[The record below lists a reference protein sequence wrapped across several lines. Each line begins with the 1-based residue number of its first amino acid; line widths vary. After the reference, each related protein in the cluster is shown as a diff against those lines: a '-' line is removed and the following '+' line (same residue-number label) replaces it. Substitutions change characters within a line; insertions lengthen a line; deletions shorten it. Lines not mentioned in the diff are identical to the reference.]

1 MSGPKFNLSDVTRD
15 AEVVAAVV
23 SAQEAFGLLNRSL
36 DLPPYWTALVTTEHG
51 ETRVAPPGS
60 EVDGRDVEE
69 VMLVRTSPLRLAYA
83 FNQLDSEDG
92 FSCDAVTTLDV
103 QVVVDGSELAAFRK
117 HLAGSKSR
125 VVVDDVQAALQSPT
139 REAVARF
146 VKSRSAADVVDTTDV
161 SELQNELADA
171 LQAPLFKLGLCFEG
185 LHGASVDSQ
194 SYRQVSH
201 ERSRLERE
209 RRQQDV
215 RSQLRRAIEQAQD
228 ERLAHVRELLE
239 RAQGLADESPQ
250 ADLGDVLKAFD
261 AAQRGELYEALW
273 ADDAS
278 QGDTRWLVVV
288 CGSELLY
295 FDPSAPE
302 QPVRRTALET
312 AVGPLRSIAYHWSAD
327 DTPVL
332 GVGAAGGVLL
342 VHAESGDLL
351 GTYPAGTTSGRSVRG
366 GFNSVALAGEFV
378 LGAHSELGI
387 WRWLIDQPD
396 SGSQL
401 LPEVT
406 AGAQTV
412 RHVQFAG
419 GRVFVA
425 IDSRV
430 YSIRAACDRDPVI
443 YEGSGETVTALLCD
457 ETCLYVGMADGSI
470 LSWPM
475 DEPASAETLQTGMG
489 RAVESIGR
497 LRTGG
502 VERLLFTDT
511 SRAVHA
517 QVVGDVFRC
526 RYEAGGQT
534 IRRAEFAPDWI
545 VGTNETRD
553 RLFCWP
559 TGKPASLPTVLP
571 VAQLSGR
578 SIQDVC
584 LVPRPIG

>member
-1 MSGPKFNLSDVTRD
+1 MSEPKFNLSDVTRD
-15 AEVVAAVV
+15 AEVVAAV
-23 SAQEAFGLLNRSL
+23 ATADEAFGLLNRSL
-36 DLPPYWTALVTTEHG
+36 DLPPYWAALVTSEQG
-51 ETRVAPPGS
+51 EIQVCGPGS
-60 EVDGRDVEE
+60 EVDGRHAEE
-69 VMLVRTSPLRLAYA
+69 VMLFRTSPLRLAYG
-83 FNQLDSEDG
+83 FSQLDSQDG
-92 FSCDAVTTLDV
+92 FACDVAAGLDV
-103 QVVVDGSELAAFRK
+103 QVVVDGSELAAFRR
-117 HLAGSKSR
+117 HLVAGERR
-125 VVVDDVQAALQSPT
+125 VVVDDVQAALQSPM
-139 REAVARF
+139 REALARF
-146 VKSRSAADVVDTTDV
+146 VKSRSAADLVDTTDW
-161 SELQNELADA
+161 SGLQGELEDV
-171 LQAPLFKLGLCFEG
+171 LQATLFKLGLRFEG
-185 LHGASVDSQ
+185 LHGVSVESR
-194 SYRQVSH
+194 SYRQVVR

-209 RRQQDV
+209 RRQQDL
-215 RSQLRRAIEQAQD
+215 RSQLRRAIGQAQD

-239 RAQGLADESPQ
+239 RARVLADESPQ
-250 ADLGDVLKAFD
+250 ANLAEVLKTFD

-273 ADDAS
+273 ADDES
-278 QGDTRWLVVV
+278 KSFTRWLAVV

-295 FDPSAPE
+295 FDPTAPE
-302 QPVRRTALET
+302 QPVRRTSLET
-312 AVGPLRSIAYHWSAD
+312 AVGQLRSIAYHQSAD

-332 GVGAAGGVLL
+332 GVGAAGGALIVQ
-342 VHAESGDLL
+342 AESGDVLC
-351 GTYPAGTTSGRSVRG
+351 TYPAGPAVRRPVRG

-378 LGAHSELGI
+378 LGAHSELGL
-387 WRWLIDQPD
+387 WRWSVDEPD

-401 LPEVT
+401 LPETT

-425 IDSRV
+425 VDSRV
-430 YSIRAACDRDPVI
+430 YSIRATSDQDPIV
-443 YEGSGETVTALLCD
+443 YDASGETITALLCD
-457 ETCLYVGMADGSI
+457 EPCLYAGTAGGSI
-470 LSWPM
+470 LCWLM
-475 DEPASAETLQTGMG
+475 DDPGSIETLQAGAG

-511 SRAVHA
+511 STAVHA

-559 TGKPASLPTVLP
+559 TGKPASPPTVLP
-571 VAQLSGR
+571 AAQLSGH

-584 LVPRPIG
+584 LVPRTNT

>member
-1 MSGPKFNLSDVTRD
+1 MSGSKFNLSDVTRD
-15 AEVVAAVV
+15 ADVVAAIVPGR
-23 SAQEAFGLLNRSL
+23 EAFGLLTRTL

-83 FNQLDSEDG
+83 FKQLDSKDG
-92 FSCDAVTTLDV
+92 FSCDAALTLEV
-103 QVVVDGSELAAFRK
+103 QLIVDGSELAAFRK
-117 HLAGSKSR
+117 YMVAGERR
-125 VVVDDVQAALQSPT
+125 VVVDDVQAALQTPM

-146 VKSRSAADVVDTTDV
+146 VKSHSAADVVDVIDL
-161 SELQNELADA
+161 SGLQDELADE
-171 LQAPLFKLGLCFEG
+171 LQAPLFKIGLRFEG

-194 SYRQVSH
+194 SYRQASR

-228 ERLAHVRELLE
+228 ERLAHVRELLV
-239 RAQGLADESPQ
+239 RARVLAEESPQ
-250 ADLGDVLKAFD
+250 ADLAEVLKTFD

-273 ADDAS
+273 ADDVS
-278 QGDTRWLVVV
+278 QGGTRWLVVV
-288 CGSELLY
+288 CGLELLY

-302 QPVRRTALET
+302 QPVRRTLLET
-312 AVGPLRSIAYHWSAD
+312 PAGPLRSIAYHRSAD

-332 GVGAAGGVLL
+332 CVGAAGGVLL
-342 VHAESGDLL
+342 VHAESSDLL
-351 GTYPAGTTSGRSVRG
+351 GTYPAGSAAGRRIRG

-378 LGAHSELGI
+378 LGAHSELGL
-387 WRWLIDQPD
+387 WRWRIDKPD
-396 SGSQL
+396 SGTQL

-425 IDSRV
+425 VDSRI
-430 YSIRAACDRDPVI
+430 YSIRAACDQDPII

-457 ETCLYVGMADGSI
+457 ETCLYAGTTDGSI
-470 LSWPM
+470 LCWPM
-475 DEPASAETLQTGMG
+475 DHPASAETLQAGVG

-497 LRTGG
+497 LQTGG

-511 SRAVHA
+511 STAVHA
-517 QVVGDVFRC
+517 QVVGDAFRC

-559 TGKPASLPTVLP
+559 TGKPSSPPTVLP

>member
-1 MSGPKFNLSDVTRD
+1 MSGSKFNLSDVTRD
-15 AEVVAAVV
+15 ADIVAAIVPGR
-23 SAQEAFGLLNRSL
+23 EAFGLLTRTL

-51 ETRVAPPGS
+51 ETRVCAPGS

-83 FNQLDSEDG
+83 FNQLDSKDG
-92 FSCDAVTTLDV
+92 FSCGTALTIEV
-103 QVVVDGSELAAFRK
+103 QLIVDGSELAAFRK
-117 HLAGSKSR
+117 YMVAGERR
-125 VVVDDVQAALQSPT
+125 VVVDDVQAALQTPM
-139 REAVARF
+139 REVVARF
-146 VKSRSAADVVDTTDV
+146 VKSHSAADLVDTADL
-161 SELQNELADA
+161 SGLQNELADA
-171 LQAPLFKLGLCFEG
+171 LQAPLFKIGLRFEG

-194 SYRQVSH
+194 SYRQASR

-215 RSQLRRAIEQAQD
+215 RAQLRRAIEQAQD

-239 RAQGLADESPQ
+239 RARVLAEESPQ
-250 ADLGDVLKAFD
+250 ADLAAVLKTFD

-278 QGDTRWLVVV
+278 QGGTRWLVVV
-288 CGSELLY
+288 CGCELLY

-302 QPVRRTALET
+302 QPVRRTLLET
-312 AVGPLRSIAYHWSAD
+312 PAGPLRSITYHWSAD

-332 GVGAAGGVLL
+332 CVGAADGVLL
-342 VHAESGDLL
+342 AGAESGDLVD
-351 GTYPAGTTSGRSVRG
+351 TYPAGSEAGRRIRG

-378 LGAHSELGI
+378 FGAHSELGL
-387 WRWLIDQPD
+387 WRWLIGKPE
-396 SGSQL
+396 SGTQL

-406 AGAQTV
+406 AGARTV

-425 IDSRV
+425 VDSRI
-430 YSIRAACDRDPVI
+430 YSIRAACDQDPII

-457 ETCLYVGMADGSI
+457 ETCLYAGTAEGSI
-470 LSWPM
+470 LCWPM
-475 DEPASAETLQTGMG
+475 DDPASAETLQAGAG

-511 SRAVHA
+511 SAAVHA
-517 QVVGDVFRC
+517 QVVGDAFRC

-559 TGKPASLPTVLP
+559 TGKPSSPPTVLP

>member
-1 MSGPKFNLSDVTRD
+1 MSGPKCNLSDVTREAD
-15 AEVVAAVV
+15 VVAAVV
-23 SAQEAFGLLNRSL
+23 PGREAFGLLTSTL

-92 FSCDAVTTLDV
+92 FSCDAAATVDV

-117 HLAGSKSR
+117 HMVAGARR
-125 VVVDDVQAALQSPT
+125 VVVDDVQAALQSPM

-146 VKSRSAADVVDTTDV
+146 VKSRPAADLVDTTDL
-161 SELQNELADA
+161 SELQNELADT
-171 LQAPLFKLGLCFEG
+171 LQASLFKLGLCFEG
-185 LHGASVDSQ
+185 LHGASVDSR
-194 SYRQVSH
+194 SYRQVSRQ
-201 ERSRLERE
+201 RSGLERE
-209 RRQQDV
+209 KQQQDL

-228 ERLAHVRELLE
+228 EQLAHVRELLE
-239 RAQGLADESPQ
+239 RARVLAEESPQ
-250 ADLGDVLKAFD
+250 ANLAEVLRTFD

-273 ADDAS
+273 ADDVS
-278 QGDTRWLVVV
+278 QGDTRWFVVV
-288 CGSELLY
+288 CGSELLF
-295 FDPSAPE
+295 FDPAAPE
-302 QPVRRTALET
+302 QPVRRTSLET
-312 AVGPLRSIAYHWSAD
+312 PVGSLRSIAYHRSAD
-327 DTPVL
+327 DILVL

-351 GTYPAGTTSGRSVRG
+351 GTYPAGSAAGRRVRG

-378 LGAHSELGI
+378 LGAHSELGL
-387 WRWLIDQPD
+387 WRWRVDTPA
-396 SGSQL
+396 SGSKL

-406 AGAQTV
+406 AGARTV
-412 RHVQFAG
+412 RHVQFSG

-425 IDSRV
+425 VDSRV
-430 YSIRAACDRDPVI
+430 YSIRAACDQDPVI
-443 YEGSGETVTALLCD
+443 YEGTGETVTALLCD
-457 ETCLYVGMADGSI
+457 ETCLCAGTADGSI
-470 LSWPM
+470 LCWPM
-475 DEPASAETLQTGMG
+475 DDPASVETLQAGVG

-511 SRAVHA
+511 STAVHA
-517 QVVGDVFRC
+517 QVVGDAFRC

-559 TGKPASLPTVLP
+559 TGKPASPPTVLP

-584 LVPRPIG
+584 LVPGPIG

>member
-1 MSGPKFNLSDVTRD
+1 M
-15 AEVVAAVV
+15 VAGA
-23 SAQEAFGLLNRSL
+23 R
-36 DLPPYWTALVTTEHG
+36 
-51 ETRVAPPGS
+51 RV
-60 EVDGRDVEE
+60 
-69 VMLVRTSPLRLAYA
+69 L
-83 FNQLDSEDG
+83 
-92 FSCDAVTTLDV
+92 
-103 QVVVDGSELAAFRK
+103 
-117 HLAGSKSR
+117 
-125 VVVDDVQAALQSPT
+125 VDDVQTALQSPV

-146 VKSRSAADVVDTTDV
+146 VKSHSAADVVDTTDV
-161 SELQNELADA
+161 SELQSELADA
-171 LQAPLFKLGLCFEG
+171 LQASLFKLGLRFEG

-194 SYRQVSH
+194 SYRQVSR

-215 RSQLRRAIEQAQD
+215 RSQLRRAIGQAQD

-239 RAQGLADESPQ
+239 RAQVLADESPQ

-273 ADDAS
+273 ADDVS
-278 QGDTRWLVVV
+278 QGGTQWLVVA
-288 CGSELLY
+288 CGCELLY

-302 QPVRRTALET
+302 QPVRRTTLDT
-312 AVGPLRSIAYHWSAD
+312 AVGALRSIAYHRGVD

-351 GTYPAGTTSGRSVRG
+351 GTYPAGSATGRRVRG

-378 LGAHSELGI
+378 LGAHSELGL
-387 WRWLIDQPD
+387 WRWRVDKPNC
-396 SGSQL
+396 GSQL
-401 LPEVT
+401 LSEVT

-419 GRVFVA
+419 GRIFVA
-425 IDSRV
+425 VDSRI
-430 YSIRAACDRDPVI
+430 YSIRAACDQDPVI
-443 YEGSGETVTALLCD
+443 YEGTGETVTALLCD
-457 ETCLYVGMADGSI
+457 EMCLYAGTAGGSI
-470 LSWPM
+470 LCWPM
-475 DEPASAETLQTGMG
+475 DDPASAETLQASVG
-489 RAVESIGR
+489 RSVESIG
-497 LRTGG
+497 LVRTGS
-502 VERLLFTDT
+502 VDRLLFTDT
-511 SRAVHA
+511 STAVHA
-517 QVVGDVFRC
+517 QVVGDAFRC

-534 IRRAEFAPDWI
+534 IRRAEFASDWI

-559 TGKPASLPTVLP
+559 TGKPASPPTVLP

-584 LVPRPIG
+584 LVPRAIA

>member
-1 MSGPKFNLSDVTRD
+1 MSGSKFNLPDVTRD
-15 AEVVAAVV
+15 ADAVAAVV
-23 SAQEAFGLLNRSL
+23 SAHEAFGLLNRSL
-36 DLPPYWTALVTTEHG
+36 DLPPYWAALVTTEHG
-51 ETRVAPPGS
+51 ETQVCAPGS
-60 EVDGRDVEE
+60 KVDRRDVEE
-69 VMLVRTSPLRLAYA
+69 VMLVRTSPLRLAYK

-92 FSCDAVTTLDV
+92 FSCDAAATFDV
-103 QVVVDGSELAAFRK
+103 QVVVDRSELAAYRK
-117 HLAGSKSR
+117 HMVAGARR
-125 VVVDDVQAALQSPT
+125 VVVDDVQAALQSPM

-146 VKSRSAADVVDTTDV
+146 VKSRLAADLVDTTEL
-161 SELQNELADA
+161 SELQDGLSDA
-171 LQAPLFKLGLCFEG
+171 LQAPLFKLGLRFEG
-185 LHGASVDSQ
+185 LHGASVDSR
-194 SYRQVSH
+194 SYRQASR
-201 ERSRLERE
+201 ERSRLQRE
-209 RRQQDV
+209 RRQQDL

-239 RAQGLADESPQ
+239 RARVLADESPQ
-250 ADLGDVLKAFD
+250 ANLAEVLKTFD

-273 ADDAS
+273 ADDEAK
-278 QGDTRWLVVV
+278 GVTRWLVVV

-295 FDPSAPE
+295 FDPAAPE

-312 AVGPLRSIAYHWSAD
+312 AVGPLRSIAYHRSAD

-351 GTYPAGTTSGRSVRG
+351 GTYPTGSAAGRRVRG
-366 GFNSVALAGEFV
+366 GFNSVALAGEYV
-378 LGAHSELGI
+378 LGAHSELGL
-387 WRWLIDQPD
+387 WRWLVDEPD

-401 LPEVT
+401 LAEVT
-406 AGAQTV
+406 AGARTV

-430 YSIRAACDRDPVI
+430 YSIRAACDQDPVI
-443 YEGSGETVTALLCD
+443 YEASGDTVTALLCD
-457 ETCLYVGMADGSI
+457 ETRLYAGTADGSI
-470 LSWPM
+470 LCWLM
-475 DEPASAETLQTGMG
+475 DDPASAETMQAGVG

-511 SRAVHA
+511 STVVTA
-517 QVVGDVFRC
+517 QVIGDAFRC

-553 RLFCWP
+553 RLFCWR
-559 TGKPASLPTVLP
+559 TGKPASPPTVLP
-571 VAQLSGR
+571 VARLSGR

-584 LVPRPIG
+584 LVPRPIA

>member
-15 AEVVAAVV
+15 ADVVAAVV
-23 SAQEAFGLLNRSL
+23 SAHEAFGLLNRSL
-36 DLPPYWTALVTTEHG
+36 DLPPYWAALVTTEHG
-51 ETRVAPPGS
+51 ETQVCAPGS

-92 FSCDAVTTLDV
+92 FSCDAAATLDV

-117 HLAGSKSR
+117 HMVGGERR
-125 VVVDDVQAALQSPT
+125 VVVDDVQAALQSPI
-139 REAVARF
+139 REVLARF
-146 VKSRSAADVVDTTDV
+146 VKSRSAADLVDTTDLSGLQ
-161 SELQNELADA
+161 SELEDA
-171 LQAPLFKLGLCFEG
+171 LQGPLFKLGLRFEG
-185 LHGASVDSQ
+185 LHGASVDSRT
-194 SYRQVSH
+194 YRQASR
-201 ERSRLERE
+201 ERNRLQRE
-209 RRQQDV
+209 RRQQDL

-239 RAQGLADESPQ
+239 RARVLAEESPQ
-250 ADLGDVLKAFD
+250 ADLAEVLKTFD

-273 ADDAS
+273 ADDIS
-278 QGDTRWLVVV
+278 QGGTRWLVVV
-288 CGSELLY
+288 CGLELLY
-295 FDPSAPE
+295 FDPAAPE

-312 AVGPLRSIAYHWSAD
+312 AVGPLRSIAYHRSAD

-351 GTYPAGTTSGRSVRG
+351 GTYPAGSAAGRRVRG

-378 LGAHSELGI
+378 LGAHSELGL
-387 WRWLIDQPD
+387 WRWLIDKPD

-412 RHVQFAG
+412 RHVQFSG

-425 IDSRV
+425 VDSQV
-430 YSIRAACDRDPVI
+430 YSIRAACDQAPVI
-443 YEGSGETVTALLCD
+443 YEGSRETITALLCD
-457 ETCLYVGMADGSI
+457 ETRLYAGTADGRI
-470 LSWPM
+470 LCWPM
-475 DEPASAETLQTGMG
+475 DDPASAETLQAGAG

-511 SRAVHA
+511 SSAVHA
-517 QVVGDVFRC
+517 QVVGDAFRC

-559 TGKPASLPTVLP
+559 TGRPASPPTVLP

-584 LVPRPIG
+584 LVPRSIA